1 MVNYADNFTTGSIVR
16 GLKYWW
22 ESLCELGPK
31 FGYYPEASRTW
42 LIVNNDFCDMANTTF
57 KSIKIN
63 MTSNGKK
70 YLGAVIGS
78 RSYKEDFIN
87 EKIDQRI
94 KEVKLL
100 SKIAKI
106 ESQCELCCFISRYKH
121 KLNYYTRTVPNISN
135 LL

>member
-1 MVNYADNFTTGSIVR
+1 MVAYVDNFTTGSTVK

-31 FGYYPEASRTW
+31 FGYYPEASKTW
-42 LIVNNDFCDMANTTF
+42 LIVNNNFCDIANTTF

-70 YLGAVIGS
+70 HGS

-87 EKIDQRI
+87 EKIDQWI

-106 ESQCELCCFISRYKH
+106 VS
-121 KLNYYTRTVPNISN
+121 
-135 LL
+135 